1 MRRTK
6 RTIAIVA
13 ITLVSCSSR
22 IVPAAT
28 PTFQTVTLR
37 LHATTA
43 TAPLMN
49 DLAASYS
56 QRFPYR
62 FDIVTG
68 NYETLLEGLNRGEIN
83 YFLSNHLPAD
93 SPLWAAPVGQDAIA
107 ILVHPGNLLP
117 GLTTEQLRNIY
128 QGYIPNWRELGGA
141 DINIVVVS
149 REDGSGT
156 RAEFEQLVMGDR
168 RTTLA
173 AQIAPSSRAV
183 VTSVADQTGG
193 IGYVSMGYL
202 DTRVRTLSIDG
213 VPLNVATVYEN
224 TYPLRSTLYFVG
236 LEEPQDDYRVFM
248 GWVQSP
254 EGQAVVARHY
264 APLLRP

>member
-6 RTIAIVA
+6 RTIAVVA

-22 IVPAAT
+22 IVPATT

-56 QRFPYR
+56 QRFPFT

-68 NYETLLEGLNRGEIN
+68 NYATLLDSLNRGEIS

-93 SPLWAAPVGQDAIA
+93 SPLWAAPVGQDGIA
-107 ILVHPGNLLP
+107 ILVHPSNSLME
-117 GLTTEQLRNIY
+117 LTTEQLRNIY
-128 QGYIPNWRELGGA
+128 QGYIPNWRELGGV
-141 DINIVVVS
+141 DMNIVVMS

-173 AQIAPSSRAV
+173 AQIAPSSGAV
-183 VTSVADQTGG
+183 VTSVAAQAGG

-202 DTRVRTLSIDG
+202 DSRVRAVSIDS
-213 VPLNVATVYEN
+213 VPLNVDTVYQN

-236 LEEPQDDYRVFM
+236 LEEPQDEYRVFI

>member
-1 MRRTK
+1 MGQTK
-6 RTIAIVA
+6 RTIVIVA
-13 ITLVSCSSR
+13 FTLVSCSSR

-28 PTFQTVTLR
+28 PTFETTTLR

-43 TAPLMN
+43 SAPLIN

-56 QRFPYR
+56 QLYPYT
-62 FDIVTG
+62 FDIVIG
-68 NYETLLEGLNRGEIN
+68 NYEAMLDSLLRGDIR
-83 YFLSNHLPAD
+83 YFLTNHLPAD
-93 SPLWAAPVGQDAIA
+93 TVWAAPVGQDAIA
-107 ILVHPGNLLP
+107 IIVYPDNPLGA
-117 GLTTEQLRNIY
+117 LTTEQVRTIY
-128 QGYIPNWRELGGA
+128 QGFISNWAELGGLNM
-141 DINIVVVS
+141 DINVVS

-156 RAEFEQLVMGDR
+156 RAEFDQLVMGER
-168 RTTLA
+168 HTTLA
-173 AQIAPSSRAV
+173 AQIAPSSSAV
-183 VTSVADQTGG
+183 VTSVAGLQGG

-202 DTRVRTLSIDG
+202 DSSVRVVSIDG
-213 VPLNVATVYEN
+213 VALTLDTVYEN

-236 LEEPQDDYRVFM
+236 LEEPQDDYRVFI

>member
-1 MRRTK
+1 MGRTK
-6 RTIAIVA
+6 RTIVVVA
-13 ITLVSCSSR
+13 FTLVSCSSR

-28 PTFQTVTLR
+28 PTFETVALR
-37 LHATTA
+37 LHTTSA
-43 TAPLMN
+43 AAPLMN

-56 QRFPYR
+56 RRYPYT

-68 NYETLLEGLNRGEIN
+68 NYEAMIDGLNRGDVR

-93 SPLWAAPVGQDAIA
+93 SPLWAAPVGQDGIA
-107 ILVHPGNLLP
+107 IIVHLDNPLV

-128 QGYIPNWRELGGA
+128 QGYIPNWLELGRLDM
-141 DINIVVVS
+141 DITVIS

-173 AQIAPSSRAV
+173 AQIAPSSDAV
-183 VTSVADQTGG
+183 VSSVAAQPGS

-202 DTRVRTLSIDG
+202 DSSVRALAVDG
-213 VPLNVATVYEN
+213 VPPTLDTVYEN

-236 LEEPQDDYRVFM
+236 LEEPQDDYRMFI

-254 EGQAVVARHY
+254 EGQATVARHY

>member
-1 MRRTK
+1 MGRTK
-6 RTIAIVA
+6 RTIVSVA
-13 ITLVSCSSR
+13 FTLVSCSSR
-22 IVPAAT
+22 VVPSAT
-28 PTFQTVTLR
+28 PTFQKTTLR

-43 TAPLMN
+43 TAPLVN

-56 QRFPYR
+56 QKYPYT

-68 NYETLLEGLNRGEIN
+68 NYEAMLDSLLREDSR
-83 YFLSNHLPAD
+83 YFLSNHLPTD
-93 SPLWAAPVGQDAIA
+93 TLWAAPVGQDAIA
-107 ILVHPGNLLP
+107 IIIHPDNVLT
-117 GLTTEQLRNIY
+117 GLTTEQLRRIY
-128 QGYIPNWRELGGA
+128 QGFAPNWQELGGL
-141 DINIVVVS
+141 DMEITVIS

-156 RAEFEQLVMGDR
+156 RAEFEQLVMGNR

-173 AQIAPSSRAV
+173 AQIAPSSSAV
-183 VTSVADQTGG
+183 MSSVAGLPGG

-202 DTRVRTLSIDG
+202 DSRVRAMSIDG
-213 VPLNVATVYEN
+213 VAPTLDTVYEN

-236 LEEPQDDYRVFM
+236 LEEPQDDYRVFI